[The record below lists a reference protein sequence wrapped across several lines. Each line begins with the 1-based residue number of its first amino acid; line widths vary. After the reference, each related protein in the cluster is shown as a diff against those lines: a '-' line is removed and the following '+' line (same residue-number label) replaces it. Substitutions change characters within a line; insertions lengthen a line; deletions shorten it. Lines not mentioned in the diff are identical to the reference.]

1 MTDSEITTLVN
12 KQKER
17 IDSLISLISDLQ
29 QKVNVLESKIGKY
42 YIIAGTEPPE
52 NVLTEEADEGT
63 IYFHYGT
70 EDEGDL
76 ES

>member
-1 MTDSEITTLVN
+1 MTDTEITALIN
-12 KQKER
+12 EQKER
-17 IDSLISLISDLQ
+17 IDTLINLINVLQ
-29 QKVNVLESKIGKY
+29 QKVNVLESKIGNY

-52 NVLTEEADEGT
+52 NVLTEETDEGT